1 MINKIEIKLMNYI
14 VFIKN
19 DICIINNKTINL
31 KKEDIDNMIRMIRNW
46 KELYTNHQIIGENH
60 DYINIYENNNK
71 YEYIFHNSY
80 PKDIECLVNY
90 LGEMYER

>member
-46 KELYTNHQIIGENH
+46 KELY
-60 DYINIYENNNK
+60 
-71 YEYIFHNSY
+71 
-80 PKDIECLVNY
+80 
-90 LGEMYER
+90 